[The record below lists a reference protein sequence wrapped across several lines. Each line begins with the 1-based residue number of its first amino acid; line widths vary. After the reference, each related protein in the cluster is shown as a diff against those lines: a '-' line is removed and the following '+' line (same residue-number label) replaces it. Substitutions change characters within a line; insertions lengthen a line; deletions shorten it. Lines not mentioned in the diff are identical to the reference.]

1 VNAFLTT
8 FTPTDTPTW
17 VLNSGSV
24 LSNQESI
31 TNTWNNIENKAQ
43 RLTLT
48 AGTFD
53 LRFNTITVPSGQALV
68 IKVWVK
74 LGSAT
79 NFVITINNSQTWTGA
94 VGKSFTSTDGL
105 NTTTYTQLS
114 FSFTAPAYGAMNV
127 HIGGHSAAGIPA
139 QSAGTVFTYGWKI
152 FVKGRNSTLQ
162 SNLVVDGTATASDVL
177 FGSVGYSLNSCFGFA
192 RLSLA
197 TLASIVSGTPTT
209 LTWNIVNATNISVS
223 GPGPNTGTTIVL
235 PTAGTYVFSG
245 KILNNTGVNGCNI
258 ALNMS
263 NNGGSTWNPMTQ
275 TNSTSLG
282 GDIAIYGMVNAG
294 ANAQVQL
301 VFSQSSGSSVNL
313 STQTIQSFCNV
324 HKVAPF

>member
-1 VNAFLTT
+1 M
-8 FTPTDTPTW
+8 
-17 VLNSGSV
+17 
-24 LSNQESI
+24 
-31 TNTWNNIENKAQ
+31 
-43 RLTLT
+43 
-48 AGTFD
+48 
-53 LRFNTITVPSGQALV
+53 
-68 IKVWVK
+68 
-74 LGSAT
+74 GSAT

-114 FSFTAPAYGAMNV
+114 FSFTAPANGVMNV
-127 HIGGHSAAGIPA
+127 HVGGHSASGIPA
-139 QSAGTVFTYGWKI
+139 QSAGTVFTYGWQI

-162 SNLVVDGTATASDVL
+162 SNLTVDGTATASDVL

-197 TLASIVSGTPTT
+197 TLTMIASGTPTT